1 MATNILKINSVA
13 ALDGV
18 LLGLQSTKD
27 HAMKLTYLR
36 ADFMRFGNGVRPS
49 DHPLYD
55 KRDGFKAVYD
65 AMNARAT
72 ELGFT
77 ILSFGYRKPLNA
89 Q

>member
-1 MATNILKINSVA
+1 MNILKINSVA
-13 ALDGV
+13 ALDAA

-36 ADFMRFGNGVRPS
+36 ADFIRFGNGLRPS

-55 KRDGFKAVYD
+55 KKDGFKVVYD
-65 AMNARAT
+65 MMNKRAT

-77 ILSFGYRKPLNA
+77 ILSFGFRKPLSPQN
-89 Q
+89 